1 MACSGKYRLVGVD
14 WASGIPSM
22 VSEHDDIID
31 AIRQRD
37 FLNKLVSDYFCPIGN
52 MDYQVH
58 DDKGVEQGI
67 AIPPNQWSRDF
78 FCGMHSGMPLCC
90 VLWYCD
96 CWAGNLSDQFRIVN
110 TIYGCDLGE
119 GTQSKNISAG
129 YVMCPGCIADWVE
142 KNQNQYSPSH
152 AIVVEGYLG
161 QNQENSR

>member
-1 MACSGKYRLVGVD
+1 MAVPGWKVKQVKHQLYEYCAEFVACSGKYRLVGVD

-22 VSEHDDIID
+22 VSEHDDIIA

-110 TIYGCDLGE
+110 TIYGRDLGRE
-119 GTQSKNISAG
+119 PDCKHSQTRA
-129 YVMCPGCIADWVE
+129 CPKE
-142 KNQNQYSPSH
+142 
-152 AIVVEGYLG
+152 IV
-161 QNQENSR
+161 QM